1 MTNLEYDL
9 LFEKYK
15 QNECTSED
23 MRSLEKWS
31 NDLYETHK
39 FTDSIET
46 DVTEKKLWSRIEKS
60 LIQNTSSNFKTKNKV
75 ALFIGRFKW
84 VSVGIAACLL
94 AVMGYSLVN
103 NFNNSNDFDLSIQKH
118 GIESKNIANNI
129 QKVILP
135 DNSVVTLE
143 MNASI
148 ITDEN
153 YGKTNRTVYL
163 EGEAFFEVQSN
174 PQKPFLVYSGGLV
187 TEVLGTS
194 FRIIPKPKS
203 NTIEVSVQKGKV
215 SVYASEN
222 KKTGSKLN
230 GVILTTNQKVIF
242 DTDQKTIRQ
251 GIVEAPI
258 IIPPEFPKTEFVF
271 EEETLENLIK
281 TLELAY
287 GVEILVSNSNLKQCA
302 FTGDL
307 NNLSLYK
314 QLEFVCGSIN
324 AQYEIRGSTVFIV
337 GQGCK
342 IQ

>member
-1 MTNLEYDL
+1 MTNQEYDL

-15 QNECTSED
+15 QNECTAED
-23 MRSLEKWS
+23 LRFLEKWS
-31 NDLYETHK
+31 SDLYENHK
-39 FTDSIET
+39 FADNIET
-46 DVTEKKLWSRIEKS
+46 DVTEKKLWTRIEKS
-60 LIQNTSSNFKTKNKV
+60 LLQNTSSNYKTKNKV
-75 ALFIGRFKW
+75 ALFIGRFKRA
-84 VSVGIAACLL
+84 SVGIAACFL
-94 AVMGYSLVN
+94 AVIGYFLVS
-103 NFNNSNDFDLSIQKH
+103 NFNNSNDFDLGKQKH

-135 DNSVVTLE
+135 DNSVVSLE

-194 FRIIPKPKS
+194 FRIKPKPKS
-203 NTIEVSVQKGKV
+203 NIIEVSVQKGKV

-258 IIPPEFPKTEFVF
+258 IIPQEFPKTEFVF

-342 IQ
+342 IK

>member
-1 MTNLEYDL
+1 MTNQEYDL
-9 LFEKYK
+9 LFEKYE
-15 QNECTSED
+15 QNECTSEE
-23 MRSLEKWS
+23 MRFLEKWS
-31 NDLYETHK
+31 NDLYENHK
-39 FTDSIET
+39 FDDSLET
-46 DVTEKKLWSRIEKS
+46 EAREKKLWTRVEKS
-60 LIQNTSSNFKTKNKV
+60 LFLNIDSNYKSKKSVVLTNR
-75 ALFIGRFKW
+75 LKW
-84 VSVGIAACLL
+84 LSASIAACLL
-94 AVMGYSLVN
+94 MMIGYALVGN
-103 NFNNSNDFDLSIQKH
+103 INDSNETDLSKQKH
-118 GIESKNIANNI
+118 GIESKNIANTI

-135 DNSVVTLE
+135 DNSVVSLE
-143 MNASI
+143 MNSSI

-163 EGEAFFEVQSN
+163 EGEAYFEVRSN

-194 FRIIPKPKS
+194 FRIKPKPKS
-203 NTIEVSVQKGKV
+203 NIIEVSVQRGKV

-230 GVILTTNQKVIF
+230 GVILTANQKVIF

-251 GIVEAPI
+251 GIVEAPQ
-258 IIPPEFPKTEFVF
+258 IIPSEFSKTEFVF
-271 EEETLENLIK
+271 EEETLGNLIK

-307 NNLSLYK
+307 NGLSLYK

-342 IQ
+342 AQ